1 MSPAEGGTAAP
12 ARGGAAGPAEGGAA
26 GPAEGGAA
34 GLRRLLAAGSPG
46 LAGHLARHGL
56 LPACAGA
63 DRWELI
69 GEVERA
75 GLTGRGGAAFPTA
88 AKLRAV
94 RTAAAGRTPLVIA
107 NGTEGEPASGKDR
120 ALLAS
125 APHLVLDGAVYAAG
139 LIGAHE
145 AVVVAHRD
153 VAGAVT
159 EAAAE
164 RRNAARGRRLGGD
177 HVRVRVVKAAAGFV
191 AGEASAVV
199 SWVERGDARPTGR
212 SPRSGA
218 ARPGAPGGPGRRS
231 GRPVLVQN
239 VETLAHLALIA
250 RYGAGWFRSAGT
262 SAEPGSMLMT
272 VAGAV
277 QRPGVYEIAIGTP
290 VSELIDRAG
299 GAREPLTAFLV
310 GGYFGTWVDAAQAA
324 ARPFSAA
331 GLAGLGASPGA
342 GLIAALPGSL
352 CGLAETARLARYLAA
367 ESAGQCGPCVF
378 GLDAIAGQLARVAAG
393 QSAELGMV
401 RRWLGQVTG
410 RGACRH
416 PDGAARMIGSAL
428 DVFAAET
435 AGHARGWCRAAS
447 TARLLPVPGPVRS

>member
-1 MSPAEGGTAAP
+1 MEARLPSP
-12 ARGGAAGPAEGGAA
+12 
-26 GPAEGGAA
+26 
-34 GLRRLLAAGSPG
+34 RLLTTGSHG
-46 LAGHLARHGL
+46 QATSLAEHLARHG
-56 LPACAGA
+56 PPPCAGA
-63 DRWELI
+63 DQWELI

-94 RTAAAGRTPLVIA
+94 RNAAAGRTPLVIA

-164 RRNAARGRRLGGD
+164 RRKAARGRRPAGD
-177 HVRVRVVKAAAGFV
+177 HVRVRVVEAAPGFV

-199 SWVERGDARPTGR
+199 RWVERGDARPTGR
-212 SPRSGA
+212 SPRSGGTT
-218 ARPGAPGGPGRRS
+218 RPGERAGRRA

-250 RYGAGWFRSAGT
+250 RYGAGYFRSAGT
-262 SAEPGSMLMT
+262 PAEPGSMLIT

-277 QRPGVYEIAIGTP
+277 RRPGVYEIAPGTP
-290 VSELIDRAG
+290 VSELIDQAG
-299 GAREPLTAFLV
+299 GARVPLTAFLV
-310 GGYFGTWVDAAQAA
+310 GGYFGTWVKAADAA
-324 ARPFSAA
+324 ARPFSVA
-331 GLAGLGASPGA
+331 GLAGLGATPGA
-342 GLIAALPGSL
+342 GLIAALPGNR
-352 CGLAETARLARYLAA
+352 CGLAETARLARYLAS
-367 ESAGQCGPCVF
+367 ESAGQCGPCIF
-378 GLDAIAGQLARVAAG
+378 GLDAIAGQLTRLARG
-393 QSAELGMV
+393 RCTELGLI
-401 RRWLGQVTG
+401 RRWLGQVNE
-410 RGACRH
+410 RGGCRH
-416 PDGAARMIGSAL
+416 PDGAVRMIGSAL
-428 DVFAAET
+428 DVFTAEI
-435 AGHARGWCRAAS
+435 AGHAHGTCEATS
-447 TARLLPVPGPVRS
+447 MEPLLPVPGRMRS